1 MLTPTAFSLEQESK
15 RIMLVK
21 RHEELSREFAMLMKM
36 MFVYLLGMDL
46 RQLSIYWCR
55 NYVCKRYASRWL
67 KEMAQSCKT
76 RKRLRRW

>member
-1 MLTPTAFSLEQESK
+1 MLIPTAFSLEQESK

-46 RQLSIYWCR
+46 RQL
-55 NYVCKRYASRWL
+55 
-67 KEMAQSCKT
+67 
-76 RKRLRRW
+76 